1 MSQTKAQLISDLVQA
16 LNFTGTSSAPANGM
30 YLSAANTIKLATNS
44 NGRLTIDSS
53 GNMGLAITPD
63 TQGATVDSLQIGSVT
78 NLYNESSDD
87 YTILGNNIYFDGTN
101 NKYIKTQESSR
112 FMQNAGQFWFQQA
125 GSGSAD
131 ANITYTTPLFIKT
144 GGNVGI
150 GTTDPSVPLNVLTTA
165 TDAALFESTAG
176 DANGVQ
182 LSLRATSASPAD
194 DDKLAVLDF
203 SGKDDAGNNTTYA
216 QIRSHSKDVTNN
228 SEDGDITF
236 HTRHNGSFAERLNLR
251 SSGQLAITKANDGVV
266 SGALQINTTLANYG
280 TIQVR
285 DSNQANIAA
294 LQVENANDGT
304 NETNKVIRSVNLGSA
319 NWANAAYHAKEHK
332 FRISGETDTEN
343 VVLINTTGLDI
354 ASAKLLTTGRAN
366 IQKGL
371 RTSPT
376 MLVGANDGGSGMNQN
391 SSKHVNICCPQYL
404 SDTQTGGFRL
414 LSGYAG
420 DGTNY
425 CYLGGS
431 DDNITATATHPKN
444 ATELRLFTSAT
455 ATGNGVERI
464 RVDSSGRVSI
474 QGAATRAHLEVR
486 SSGGSN
492 TKLTAVFGAD
502 EGVTTGALTDNTDKG
517 CRIGIQHYDTDAL
530 PFAWISA
537 ASGTSANSINMGG
550 GTSLMNAATSIGIYT
565 AANNTTATGIKRF
578 EIGADGT
585 LHKYWDGTT
594 IQASFGGSGQVN
606 GITAVPSMAA
616 TPFVVGRD
624 TGSTRSAHFGGHL
637 KFDSG
642 YGIDFSAT
650 ADSGV
655 STPSELLDDYEEG
668 TWTPG
673 LISSNGDMTTSL
685 SYVQGNYVKV
695 GRLVYIS
702 GFLYGTRTGG
712 TGNVRVSALPFT
724 VRAGDHY
731 QILIT
736 DYSLASYGT
745 DFIGI
750 GGYARNNQT
759 ELSLVTRQRTS
770 AAATTVSEW
779 STSSNNYIY
788 FNVTYL
794 TDT

>member
-1 MSQTKAQLISDLVQA
+1 
-16 LNFTGTSSAPANGM
+16 
-30 YLSAANTIKLATNS
+30 
-44 NGRLTIDSS
+44 
-53 GNMGLAITPD
+53 
-63 TQGATVDSLQIGSVT
+63 
-78 NLYNESSDD
+78 
-87 YTILGNNIYFDGTN
+87 
-101 NKYIKTQESSR
+101 
-112 FMQNAGQFWFQQA
+112 
-125 GSGSAD
+125 
-131 ANITYTTPLFIKT
+131 
-144 GGNVGI
+144 
-150 GTTDPSVPLNVLTTA
+150 
-165 TDAALFESTAG
+165 
-176 DANGVQ
+176 
-182 LSLRATSASPAD
+182 
-194 DDKLAVLDF
+194 
-203 SGKDDAGNNTTYA
+203 
-216 QIRSHSKDVTNN
+216 
-228 SEDGDITF
+228 
-236 HTRHNGSFAERLNLR
+236 
-251 SSGQLAITKANDGVV
+251 
-266 SGALQINTTLANYG
+266 
-280 TIQVR
+280 
-285 DSNQANIAA
+285 
-294 LQVENANDGT
+294 
-304 NETNKVIRSVNLGSA
+304 
-319 NWANAAYHAKEHK
+319 
-332 FRISGETDTEN
+332 
-343 VVLINTTGLDI
+343 
-354 ASAKLLTTGRAN
+354 
-366 IQKGL
+366 
-371 RTSPT
+371 
-376 MLVGANDGGSGMNQN
+376 
-391 SSKHVNICCPQYL
+391 
-404 SDTQTGGFRL
+404 
-414 LSGYAG
+414 
-420 DGTNY
+420 
-425 CYLGGS
+425 
-431 DDNITATATHPKN
+431 
-444 ATELRLFTSAT
+444 FTSAT